1 MNSKIISEDK
11 LLELKDLA
19 LKIEPINKI
28 LESIET
34 RIAFGDRSDIT
45 SLNLRIESEKLNEL
59 TKKLIK
65 LIL

>member
-1 MNSKIISEDK
+1 MNGTIISEEK

-19 LKIEPINKI
+19 RKIEPINKR
-28 LESIET
+28 LEALET
-34 RIAFGDRSDIT
+34 RIVFGDRSDMT

-59 TKKLIK
+59 IKKLIK

>member
-1 MNSKIISEDK
+1 MNGTIISEEK
-11 LLELKDLA
+11 LKELKSLA
-19 LKIEPINKI
+19 RKIEPINKR

-34 RIAFGDRSDIT
+34 RIVFGDRSDIT